1 MTIAAKKLFLSHI
14 PILEYDDVTN
24 RQISSRDLSK
34 LEEEFFTSVQL
45 SNGVFKTTYL
55 NRMDDLNKA
64 IMHLVPNNAKG
75 MSSYLDIGVS
85 SGIATYEWCQALKA
99 AGIRPKMV
107 ATDVTVSAYL
117 IRMFKGIYVL
127 ADKNGYPL
135 QYDIFGWACRN
146 YGRRLD
152 FITGYFLF
160 RSLLQLNFSKK
171 RLIKKIC
178 AGESKGGVNCKEV
191 YKIKL
196 ISPSLKNNL
205 DIEFVDDDI
214 MQEDPKSF
222 KAQFDMVR
230 VANLLNLCYFSESQ
244 ILKSLQKI
252 KERFMKPGSLLL
264 VVRTEPD
271 SLNHATLFSLEDRG
285 DFRVIFRYGN
295 GSEIE
300 NLVLS
305 LSK

>member
-1 MTIAAKKLFLSHI
+1 MRTILIDDFILSRTSI
-14 PILEYDDVTN
+14 VSAFMGI
-24 RQISSRDLSK
+24 K
-34 LEEEFFTSVQL
+34 EE
-45 SNGVFKTTYL
+45 
-55 NRMDDLNKA
+55 A
-64 IMHLVPNNAKG
+64 PP
-75 MSSYLDIGVS
+75 
-85 SGIATYEWCQALKA
+85 YEWCQELKS
-99 AGIRPKMV
+99 AGIQPKMV
-107 ATDVTVSAYL
+107 ATDITVSAYL

-127 ADKNGYPL
+127 ADKNGFPL

-146 YGRRLD
+146 WGRRLD
-152 FITGYFLF
+152 FITGYFLI
-160 RSLLQLNFSKK
+160 RLLLKLNFSKK
-171 RLIKKIC
+171 RLIKKIR
-178 AGESKGGVNCKEV
+178 AGESEGGEKSKEI

-196 ISPSLKNNL
+196 VSPSLKNNL

-230 VANLLNLCYFSESQ
+230 VANLLNLCYFSDSQ
-244 ILKSLQKI
+244 ILKSLRKI
-252 KERFMKPGSLLL
+252 RERFMKPGSLLL

-271 SLNHATLFSLEDRG
+271 SLNHATLFCLEDSG
-285 DFRVIFRYGN
+285 DFRAIFRYGN

>member
-135 QYDIFGWACRN
+135 Q
-146 YGRRLD
+146 
-152 FITGYFLF
+152 
-160 RSLLQLNFSKK
+160 
-171 RLIKKIC
+171 
-178 AGESKGGVNCKEV
+178 
-191 YKIKL
+191 
-196 ISPSLKNNL
+196 
-205 DIEFVDDDI
+205 
-214 MQEDPKSF
+214 
-222 KAQFDMVR
+222 
-230 VANLLNLCYFSESQ
+230 
-244 ILKSLQKI
+244 
-252 KERFMKPGSLLL
+252 
-264 VVRTEPD
+264 
-271 SLNHATLFSLEDRG
+271 
-285 DFRVIFRYGN
+285 
-295 GSEIE
+295 
-300 NLVLS
+300 LS
-305 LSK
+305 LIHI